1 MQPTPLQVCCRHCTS
16 TQFFIYLYFH
26 FFFVYVLVFTFNF
39 SCIYIYSVFLQIVYF
54 SQKILLIISKKLVS
68 PVSCF
73 QCGYVADL
81 RRYQLLKKV
90 SRQVQNYMEPKAVVG
105 PALKVVFSFVVSKI
119 QLGSAS
125 TLGWSK

>member
-1 MQPTPLQVCCRHCTS
+1 M
-16 TQFFIYLYFH
+16 YLH
-26 FFFVYVLVFTFNF
+26 LLSVFTNRLLFPKNSFNH
-39 SCIYIYSVFLQIVYF
+39 VF
-54 SQKILLIISKKLVS
+54 ISKKLVS

-119 QLGSAS
+119 QWGLHLLLAGQSNSAV
-125 TLGWSK
+125 LCLRHSK